1 MKRSADGT
9 CDTRQPRASFCEQAC
24 NSNRSLAR
32 GLSSFA
38 TCLLITN
45 VTDLATVATHDQ
57 KQETRRTLL
66 PFIHER
72 GYLCDF
78 EVITDELCSQVGT
91 CLALLDDDHRSR
103 SGLRLLQPL
112 CWHVNGSIRGRLAIA
127 EEDMDWLHQ
136 RYDHYRKELTACVRF
151 SFYPAVRSWPCSLH
165 RAILGKKAIRAIVRL
180 QEQDQQPPEILGR
193 FCNLLCNFFL
203 SLQALLIIETPPRGA
218 VRQRSYGQK

>member
-1 MKRSADGT
+1 MTKNKKLDEL
-9 CDTRQPRASFCEQAC
+9 CY
-24 NSNRSLAR
+24 
-32 GLSSFA
+32 
-38 TCLLITN
+38 
-45 VTDLATVATHDQ
+45 
-57 KQETRRTLL
+57 

-91 CLALLDDDHRSR
+91 CLALLDDDHAD
-103 SGLRLLQPL
+103 LAADLALLQPL

-136 RYDHYRKELTACVRF
+136 RYDHYRKEIDGMRQGFVLPSGSVLAMQF
-151 SFYPAVRSWPCSLH
+151 HIARSS
-165 RAILGKKAIRAIVRL
+165 AKKAIRAIVRL

-203 SLQALLIIETPPRGA
+203 SLQALLIIETAAKRRRSPAEAMVRNS
-218 VRQRSYGQK
+218 RQRHSR